1 MEKEPFHYPVQ
12 NYHTQ
17 QHLWYFCTKIRRTI
31 METKNSFIS
40 SASVKVQGR
49 TAYYKMLEAVR
60 QGELIQVCRGVYAN
74 IDRLSAC
81 MVDIESIVPN
91 GILCLWS
98 AWNIQAAYVIHASGL
113 SCRHQKG

>member
-1 MEKEPFHYPVQ
+1 
-12 NYHTQ
+12 
-17 QHLWYFCTKIRRTI
+17 

-40 SASVKVQGR
+40 SANVKVQGR
-49 TAYYKMLEAVR
+49 TAYYNMLEAVR

-74 IDRLSAC
+74 IDQLSAC

-98 AWNIQAAYVIHASGL
+98 AWNI
-113 SCRHQKG
+113 HQLTTSLPQLIMSPSKGIEKLKYLHSQRLNSITILPTFLKSA

>member
-1 MEKEPFHYPVQ
+1 MEKANNHEMGNSLFNILYKTTTLS
-12 NYHTQ
+12 NICGT
-17 QHLWYFCTKIRRTI
+17 FCTKIRRTI

-74 IDRLSAC
+74 IDQLSA
-81 MVDIESIVPN
+81 
-91 GILCLWS
+91 
-98 AWNIQAAYVIHASGL
+98 
-113 SCRHQKG
+113 

>member
-1 MEKEPFHYPVQ
+1 
-12 NYHTQ
+12 
-17 QHLWYFCTKIRRTI
+17 

-40 SASVKVQGR
+40 SANVKVQGR

-74 IDRLSAC
+74 IDQLSAC

-91 GILCLWS
+91 GILCLEYPS
-98 AWNIQAAYVIHASGL
+98 AYDIHAAGL

>member
-1 MEKEPFHYPVQ
+1 
-12 NYHTQ
+12 
-17 QHLWYFCTKIRRTI
+17 

-74 IDRLSAC
+74 IDQLSAC
-81 MVDIESIVPN
+81 MVDFESIVPMVFSAFGLP
-91 GILCLWS
+91 GISISLR
-98 AWNIQAAYVIHASGL
+98 HP
-113 SCRHQKG
+113 CRRLIMSPSKGIEK

>member
-1 MEKEPFHYPVQ
+1 
-12 NYHTQ
+12 
-17 QHLWYFCTKIRRTI
+17 

-74 IDRLSAC
+74 IDQLSAC
-81 MVDIESIVPN
+81 MVDIE
-91 GILCLWS
+91 
-98 AWNIQAAYVIHASGL
+98 
-113 SCRHQKG
+113 

>member
-1 MEKEPFHYPVQ
+1 
-12 NYHTQ
+12 
-17 QHLWYFCTKIRRTI
+17 

-74 IDRLSAC
+74 IDQLSAC
-81 MVDIESIVPN
+81 MVDIESMI
-91 GILCLWS
+91 WS
-98 AWNIQAAYVIHASGL
+98 CPWKTGAEWQGEDGCI
-113 SCRHQKG
+113 

>member
-1 MEKEPFHYPVQ
+1 
-12 NYHTQ
+12 
-17 QHLWYFCTKIRRTI
+17 

-49 TAYYKMLEAVR
+49 TAYYKMLEAAR

-74 IDRLSAC
+74 IDQLSAC

-91 GILCLWS
+91 GIL
-98 AWNIQAAYVIHASGL
+98 
-113 SCRHQKG
+113 

>member
-1 MEKEPFHYPVQ
+1 
-12 NYHTQ
+12 
-17 QHLWYFCTKIRRTI
+17 

-40 SASVKVQGR
+40 SASIKVQGR

-74 IDRLSAC
+74 IDQLSAC
-81 MVDIESIVPN
+81 MVDIESIVPKWYS
-91 GILCLWS
+91 LPLVCLEYPS
-98 AWNIQAAYVIHASGL
+98 AYDIHAAGL

>member
-1 MEKEPFHYPVQ
+1 
-12 NYHTQ
+12 
-17 QHLWYFCTKIRRTI
+17 

-40 SASVKVQGR
+40 SASIKVQGR

-74 IDRLSAC
+74 IDQLSALPL
-81 MVDIESIVPN
+81 V
-91 GILCLWS
+91 CLEYPS
-98 AWNIQAAYVIHASGL
+98 AYDIHAASL